1 MVNRKDILQLSP
13 ARARRF
19 GWLVAISGYIA
30 LSAPLGLVQA
40 QAPAPAAGA
49 SGDATDAQGYK
60 FLVPLAAFTD
70 PANKIKLNQLKLE
83 IRRIITTSSINDA
96 ASRATVDRYFQQYFF
111 PMMTTEEG
119 LRTIGADRTGFL
131 RDLAG
136 AKDPAAHAYVANLAL
151 SGLSK
156 IVPDNY
162 RLPSRYNAMLIISS
176 LNDVEP
182 AMPSTLPEP
191 MRAAAPVIL
200 QQFQKADNPDPVKIA
215 ALLGLA
221 RHLEF
226 DSYRQ
231 NKMPAATRTEIVKA
245 LTALAQAAEVPEGRD
260 SEVHS
265 WMRRRAIEGLGAAAA
280 AKPDAEIA
288 ASLQAILADD
298 ASPLIVRSTA
308 AAALGKMSLLAPVKV
323 DPVPAAKELGYLAL
337 LVCDT
342 ELTKAENFNKTDYE
356 HEGRMTGT
364 YSGEL
369 EGSAGGMPG
378 GGGRTGM
385 SPGMAGSDGMGGMA
399 RPLRATPGTTP
410 GSEYGGSAGGYGTEM
425 GGIDPSTLDP
435 KHYRM
440 DFLRRR
446 MRQELYSVQLGLTG
460 GEDFVEPKK
469 GPKSTVADKAGAG
482 TSRDSGEKKGVLS
495 VAKGNDRE
503 AILDVYYKVRK
514 LVEIVESAAPEAE
527 LLVFAK
533 DLRKEMKNLEAITKK
548 LPLPGE
554 VAAAEGLEEPAVP
567 VAKTKTDAKGKIGA
581 KGKAAAGK
589 GKGTVKGAPPAG
601 KRPAAP
607 LPAPAKRPAVPG
619 KSAGSPR
626 PQVFGRPGR

>member
-1 MVNRKDILQLSP
+1 MENRKRVFQLSS
-13 ARARRF
+13 ARAQRF
-19 GWLVAISGYIA
+19 GWLAMVAGCMA
-30 LSAPLGLVQA
+30 VGFPLGITNA
-40 QAPAPAAGA
+40 QAPAAGA
-49 SGDATDAQGYK
+49 SGEATDAQGYK

-83 IRRIITTSSINDA
+83 IRRIITGSAISDA
-96 ASRATVDRYFQQYFF
+96 ASRASVDRYFQQYFF
-111 PMMTTEEG
+111 PLMTTEEG
-119 LRTIGADRTGFL
+119 LKTIGTDRQNFL
-131 RDLAG
+131 RDLAA
-136 AKDPAAHAYVANLAL
+136 AKDPAGHAYINNLTLAA
-151 SGLSK
+151 LSK
-156 IVPDNY
+156 IVADNF

-182 AMPSTLPEP
+182 ALPNTLPEP
-191 MRAAAPVIL
+191 MRTALPVIL

-215 ALLGLA
+215 ALLGLS

-226 DSYRQ
+226 DGYRQ
-231 NKMPAATRTEIVKA
+231 NKMPAATRTEIVKE
-245 LTALAQAAEVPEGRD
+245 LTGLAQAAEVPEGRD
-260 SEVHS
+260 NEVHS
-265 WMRRRAIEGLGAAAA
+265 WMRRRAIEGLGAACIAR
-280 AKPDAEIA
+280 PDAEIA
-288 ASLQAILADD
+288 ASLQAIVADD

-308 AAALGKMSLLAPVKV
+308 ATAVGKMSLQAPVKV

-356 HEGRMTGT
+356 REGRMTGT

-369 EGSAGGMPG
+369 EGSAGGGMPG
-378 GGGRTGM
+378 GGRMMT
-385 SPGMAGSDGMGGMA
+385 PGMGSSDGLGGMA
-399 RPLRATPGTTP
+399 RPLRAAPGTMP
-410 GSEYGGSAGGYGTEM
+410 GGEIGGSADGYGSDA

-440 DFLRRR
+440 DYLRRR

-460 GEDFVEPKK
+460 GEDFVEQKK
-469 GPKSTVADKAGAG
+469 GPKSAIAEKAGAS
-482 TSRDSGEKKGVLS
+482 TSRDSGDKKGVLS

-503 AILDVYYKVRK
+503 AVLEVYYKVRK

-527 LLVFAK
+527 LPVFAK

-554 VAAAEGLEEPAVP
+554 VAAVEGLDEPTVP
-567 VAKTKTDAKGKIGA
+567 VARTKTDTKGKTDAKGKA
-581 KGKAAAGK
+581 VTGKGK

-607 LPAPAKRPAVPG
+607 VPAPGKRPAVPG
-619 KSAGSPR
+619 KSAGTAR
-626 PQVFGRPGR
+626 PPVFGKPGR